1 MTSSTGFSGK
11 RHDRTRRVTHFTDF
25 FEDWMLE
32 LVLVAGVAAAAIQC
46 VLSLNGGTLG

>member
-11 RHDRTRRVTHFTDF
+11 RQDRARRVTHFTDF
-25 FEDWMLE
+25 FEDWMLQ
-32 LVLVAGVAAAAIQC
+32 LVLVAGVVAALIQG